1 MAPIEIVTPVKI
13 LSRKVTIDP
22 DQISLSSNDSNN
34 DISSQMIEA
43 HMIDTNFE
51 QLYEQNH
58 KHINTSVSANNLSN
72 NSSASSIFSN
82 PNGDSIS
89 KKSLKKKFTHFSYKK
104 EKKNLILAFGSL
116 GVIYGDLGTSPL
128 YVFSTIFEEYTPD
141 DNEILG
147 AMSCIFWLFTIVV
160 IFKYSLIVLNLGP
173 FKKEGGQI
181 AIYVKLIRYLR
192 IKKFNRNTIIDEND
206 YDEVEYSDLEEEE
219 EQQGGGEGEEK
230 GEHDLEAQH
239 DQVSLSSKISQK
251 SYHDDGVVS
260 FDVASMKSGMF
271 YYKPTF
277 IHKMLS
283 HFLIFC
289 CFLGCSLV
297 LSDGLLTPTTS
308 VLSAVAGISI
318 PVPALSEYV
327 MPISVVILLALF
339 AMQRFGSGKVSMI
352 FAPIIFVWLVT
363 IFVIGVIN
371 IVNYDTSVLKSLNPA
386 YAVKFLHKKS
396 FFELG
401 SVLLSITGCEAMF
414 ADVGHFNQISIQCTL
429 IFFVYPCLMVTY
441 LGQTAFLL
449 HNKDSDTISDL
460 FYNSIPGGNGFYW
473 FVFIF
478 ATFATIIASQALILS
493 VFSILK
499 QLIKLKYFPN
509 FKIIQTSK
517 KHKGQIYIP
526 LANWILMVAVCLTTV
541 GFRNSNNVTA
551 AYGTGISI
559 DFCVTTALIT
569 FCIIYIYNKHVFWA
583 LLFLFVFGSLDTTL
597 MIANIRKVPAGA
609 WFPLVVC
616 FISVSFLYLYNRHVG
631 KKERELQDLIW
642 KQYQKQQN
650 EGEVLEQLDVC
661 DIKLNNNVTVDDKIL
676 QWARER
682 SVKLE
687 KVLKFFI

>member
-1 MAPIEIVTPVKI
+1 MAPIEIITPVKI

-82 PNGDSIS
+82 TN
-89 KKSLKKKFTHFSYKK
+89 
-104 EKKNLILAFGSL
+104 

-128 YVFSTIFEEYTPD
+128 YVYSTIFEEYTPD
-141 DNEILG
+141 DNEIYWELCPV
-147 AMSCIFWLFTIVV
+147 SFVV

-206 YDEVEYSDLEEEE
+206 YDEVDYSDLEEEEE
-219 EQQGGGEGEEK
+219 EQQGGGEREEK

-239 DQVSLSSKISQK
+239 DQVSLTSKISQK

-308 VLSAVAGISI
+308 VLSAVAGLSI

-327 MPISVVILLALF
+327 MPISVVILLVLF

-352 FAPIIFVWLVT
+352 FAPIIFVWLIT

-371 IVNYDTSVLKSLNPA
+371 IVNYDTTVLKSLNPA

-449 HNKDSDTISDL
+449 NNNDADTISEL

-473 FVFIF
+473 FVFII

-526 LANWILMVAVCLTTV
+526 LANWILMIAVCLTTV

-597 MIANIRKVPAGA
+597 MIANMKKVPTGA

-616 FISVSFLYLYNRHVG
+616 FICVSFLYLYNRHVG

-676 QWARER
+676 QWAKER

>member
-1 MAPIEIVTPVKI
+1 MAPIEIITPVKI

-58 KHINTSVSANNLSN
+58 KHTNTSVGTNNLSN

-82 PNGDSIS
+82 TNGTSP
-89 KKSLKKKFTHFSYKK
+89 KKS
-104 EKKNLILAFGSL
+104 
-116 GVIYGDLGTSPL
+116 VIYGDLGTSPL
-128 YVFSTIFEEYTPD
+128 YVYSTIFADYTPG
-141 DNEILG
+141 DNEIYG

-192 IKKFNRNTIIDEND
+192 IKKFNRNTGINEDD
-206 YDEVEYSDLEEEE
+206 YDEVEYSDLEEEDDDGKKKE
-219 EQQGGGEGEEK
+219 EQ
-230 GEHDLEAQH
+230 DLEAQH
-239 DQVSLSSKISQK
+239 DQTSLSSKISQK
-251 SYHDDGVVS
+251 SIHDDGVVS

-318 PVPALSEYV
+318 PVPALSTYV
-327 MPISVVILLALF
+327 MPISVVILLLLF
-339 AMQRFGSGKVSMI
+339 SMQRFGSGKVSMI
-352 FAPIIFVWLVT
+352 FAPIIFVWLIT
-363 IFVIGVIN
+363 IFVIGIIN
-371 IVNYDTSVLKSLNPA
+371 IIKYDSSVFKSLNPA

-429 IFFVYPCLMVTY
+429 IFLVYPCLMITY

-449 HNKDSDTISDL
+449 NHNDADTISEL
-460 FYNSIPGGNGFYW
+460 FFNSIPGGNGFYW
-473 FVFIF
+473 FVFII
-478 ATFATIIASQALILS
+478 ATLATIIASQALILS

-517 KHKGQIYIP
+517 QHKGQIYIP
-526 LANWILMVAVCLTTV
+526 LANWILMIAVCLTTV

-569 FCIIYIYNKHVFWA
+569 FCIIYIYNKHVIWA
-583 LLFLFVFGSLDTTL
+583 LLFLCVFGSLDTTL
-597 MIANIRKVPAGA
+597 MIATMKKVPTGA

-616 FISVSFLYLYNRHVG
+616 FICVLFLYLYNRHVG

-650 EGEVLEQLDVC
+650 EGEVLEILDVC

-676 QWARER
+676 QWAKER